1 MKKTTQFKKYIL
13 DEKILRLPVVHD
25 ALCAK
30 IAQDVGFKTIC
41 AAGYANSAAML
52 GKPDVEL
59 LTLTEMVDCAW
70 RIIDATDLPVFVDGD
85 TGHGYECHQDGTAV

>member
-13 DEKILRLPVVHD
+13 DEKILLLPVVHD

-41 AAGYANSAAML
+41 AVGYANSAAML
-52 GKPDVEL
+52 GRPDVEL
-59 LTLTEMVDCAW
+59 LTLTELV
-70 RIIDATDLPVFVDGD
+70 
-85 TGHGYECHQDGTAV
+85 